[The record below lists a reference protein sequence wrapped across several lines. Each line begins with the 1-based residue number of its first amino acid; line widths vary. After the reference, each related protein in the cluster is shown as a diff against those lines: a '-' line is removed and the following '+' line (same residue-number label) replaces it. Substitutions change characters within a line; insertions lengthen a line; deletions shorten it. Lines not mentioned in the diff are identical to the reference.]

1 MAGFVMIVEK
11 GLAILAFFFFTG
23 LETFAP
29 QIRFVGS
36 PD

>member
-1 MAGFVMIVEK
+1 MAGFVMIVGK
-11 GLAILAFFFFTG
+11 GLAILAFFFTG